1 MIGENDTRSSS
12 ANSIPTRDIVYMP
25 ALPLNDSSR
34 YAMRTSRSD
43 GRPATV
49 ASEPIGY
56 FPSNAILMS
65 VFRNQRSNMT
75 PSST

>member
-12 ANSIPTRDIVYMP
+12 ANSIPARDIVYMP
-25 ALPLNDSSR
+25 ALPLNDSIP

-49 ASEPIGY
+49 ASCVR
-56 FPSNAILMS
+56 
-65 VFRNQRSNMT
+65 VFLL
-75 PSST
+75 PGHLPAE